1 MARPCDSS
9 CSSRIVQACSQKDHG
24 ITRQRRSRQDHVK
37 LKPRTDVTSLLPHT
51 ICRNIVQEQPTV
63 INQSAIPIILKY

>member
-24 ITRQRRSRQDHVK
+24 IIRQRRSRQGHVR
-37 LKPRTDVTSLLPHT
+37 LRPRADMTSLLPHT
-51 ICRNIVQEQPTV
+51 ICHNIVQEQPTV
-63 INQSAIPIILKY
+63 INQSANPIILKY